1 MQLLREKVRRSVM
14 KLAGGIVNGSP
25 LFSYGERQVGVVV
38 RVLGIVE
45 RIEEIFNIEGDD
57 GYGLSEGR

>member
-1 MQLLREKVRRSVM
+1 M